1 MPRPGVHQTAQV
13 RHAAIGCSRRESGS
27 RTTIPRRS
35 FVNHRRRAASRFNY
49 IILKLLTLPYTY
61 FLGTE
66 TVSLCQDQLYVSRTH
81 DVVRACDE
89 DGGYRAVCDRGD
101 HHRRTIRR
109 HGWSARG
116 NAASL
121 SRPGLCV
128 SGPRSQFHFHFFERG
143 CEPRTE
149 QRYGDLSHGLCS
161 DRPTT
166 LDVAQHIPCIC
177 NVAGGRFGSA
187 PSNGPHGRHLLSTSS
202 YSPLVPSSSSHFA
215 SYASHEPHDP
225 GTTSCYERVW
235 WLR

>member
-1 MPRPGVHQTAQV
+1 MLHIAAAAVLTFSNKRFDTAK
-13 RHAAIGCSRRESGS
+13 
-27 RTTIPRRS
+27 T
-35 FVNHRRRAASRFNY
+35 HRRRATSKFNY

-61 FLGTE
+61 FLGTQ

-89 DGGYRAVCDRGD
+89 DGGYGAVCDRGD

-109 HGWSARG
+109 HGWGARG

-128 SGPRSQFHFHFFERG
+128 SGPRSRFHFHFFERG

-149 QRYGDLSHGLCS
+149 QRDGDLSHGLCS

-166 LDVAQHIPCIC
+166 LDVAQHIPCI
-177 NVAGGRFGSA
+177 
-187 PSNGPHGRHLLSTSS
+187 
-202 YSPLVPSSSSHFA
+202 
-215 SYASHEPHDP
+215 
-225 GTTSCYERVW
+225 
-235 WLR
+235 